1 MRNFRDAGQ
10 LVIAA
15 PLAIVIVTYN
25 SADVLEG
32 LLDSLA
38 PALSDVP
45 NVSIIVVDNSSSD
58 NSVEIARQHP
68 LDLRVLQT
76 GRNGGYAAAINAASA
91 TLSPKTALLIL
102 NPDIR
107 LLPGSVGR
115 LLRRTIEPD
124 IGVVVP
130 QMRDPD
136 GTIAMSL
143 RREPSLTRMWAQALL
158 GPVPAAHLGLGEM
171 IADPAS
177 YQKSRDVDWATGAAL
192 MVSPQARARVGAWD
206 ESFFL
211 YSEEV
216 DYQRR
221 VRTNGMRVV
230 YEPSA
235 CVTHIGGD
243 YMQSPMLAGLMT
255 RNQIRYF
262 RRHHGLLE
270 TVLFRSAIVTFALL
284 RSWKSRTHRA
294 VLRAGLMPAGR

>member
-1 MRNFRDAGQ
+1 MK
-10 LVIAA
+10 
-15 PLAIVIVTYN
+15 
-25 SADVLEG
+25 
-32 LLDSLA
+32 
-38 PALSDVP
+38 
-45 NVSIIVVDNSSSD
+45 
-58 NSVEIARQHP
+58 
-68 LDLRVLQT
+68 T
-76 GRNGGYAAAINAASA
+76 GRNDGYAAAINAATA
-91 TLSPKTALLIL
+91 TLASNAALLVL

-107 LLPGSVGR
+107 LLPGSIDR

-124 IGVVVP
+124 VGVVVP

-143 RREPSLTRMWAQALL
+143 RREPSLLRMWAQALL
-158 GPVPAAHLGLGEM
+158 GPVQAARIGLGEM
-171 IADPAS
+171 IADPGA

-192 MVSPQARARVGAWD
+192 LVSPQARARIGTWD

-221 VRTNGMRVV
+221 VRASGLRVV

-243 YMQSPMLAGLMT
+243 YMQSPMLAALMT

-262 RRHHGLLE
+262 RRHHGRAE
-270 TVLFRSAIVTFALL
+270 TVLFRGAIAAFGLL
-284 RSWKSRTHRA
+284 RAWRSDTHRA
-294 VLRAGLMPAGR
+294 ILRAALMPVGLWRKC